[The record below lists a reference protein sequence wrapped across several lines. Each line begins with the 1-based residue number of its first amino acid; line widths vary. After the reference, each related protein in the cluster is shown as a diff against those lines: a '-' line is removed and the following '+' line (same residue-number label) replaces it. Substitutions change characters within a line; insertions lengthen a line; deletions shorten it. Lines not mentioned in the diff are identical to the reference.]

1 MRVPLGEP
9 VVLGGFRL
17 GGHRGFLRRIGARI
31 VPVPSFTDTR
41 ARRARYN
48 TEPPAAHRKT
58 DVTKQRWTIADARR
72 TWSVANWGEGYFD
85 VADDGALLV
94 RPRRDDGPSIA
105 LRDIVAAAQ
114 AKGSRLPLLVR
125 FSDILRDRLARL
137 QAAFANAMREWDYP
151 GGYTAIYPIKVN
163 QQKGVAGELAAS
175 GAEGFGLEAGS
186 KPELMAVLALARPG
200 SVVVCNGYKDREYVR
215 LALIGRKLGLELYIV
230 IEKPSELQHVIEE
243 ARLLGVEPLLG
254 VRMRLASLGA
264 GKWQNT
270 GGDKGK
276 FGLTPR
282 QLLDLLAS
290 LREAKLLHTLRLLHF
305 HMGSQMSNVR
315 DIAGGMREAVRYV
328 VELEKAGVT
337 LDYLDVGGGLG
348 VDYEGTR
355 SRSDCSINYSL
366 EQYASTIVQP
376 LAEAVEEFGFKPPRV
391 LTESGRAMTAHHA
404 VLVVNVSEVEEA
416 PQGRIPKPRDD
427 EPLVLRH
434 LREIY
439 GEIESRPPTELYHE
453 AQYRLA
459 EGHQLYALGQLGLA
473 DRARLDDLYYAILN
487 AVRPRLKP
495 DEPPHRHAIDELNQK
510 LVDKYFVNFSVFESV
525 PDVWAIDQVFPIVP
539 IAGLDRAPD
548 RRGVIADLTCDSDGR
563 IDQYVD
569 SDGVDV
575 SLPLHSLREGEPY
588 RLGIFLVGAYQETL
602 GDIHNLFGDTDAV
615 NVRIDADGGHAFSH
629 VKRGDSADVML
640 DYVGYDL
647 AALRAAYRDKIAAAG
662 FHGDDA
668 ARIEK
673 TLEAGLTAYTYL
685 AES

>member
-1 MRVPLGEP
+1 MHAQPGPLQYAP
-9 VVLGGFRL
+9 LF
-17 GGHRGFLRRIGARI
+17 
-31 VPVPSFTDTR
+31 
-41 ARRARYN
+41 
-48 TEPPAAHRKT
+48 AHPEN
-58 DVTKQRWTIADARR
+58 DVNGQRWTIADARR
-72 TWSVANWGEGYFD
+72 TWSIANWGEGYFD
-85 VADDGALLV
+85 VGEDGALRV
-94 RPRRDDGPSIA
+94 RPHREDGPEIR
-105 LRDIVAAAQ
+105 LPDVVAGAEAQ
-114 AKGSRLPLLVR
+114 GSRLPLLVR
-125 FSDILRDRLARL
+125 FSDILRDRRERL
-137 QAAFANAMREWDYP
+137 QGAFAKAMREWDYS

-163 QQKGVAGELAAS
+163 QQKGVAGELAA
-175 GAEGFGLEAGS
+175 GGGEGFGLEAGS
-186 KPELMAVLALARPG
+186 KPELMAVLALAKPG
-200 SVVVCNGYKDREYVR
+200 SIVICNGYKDREYVR
-215 LALIGRKLGLELYIV
+215 LALIGRKLGLAIHIV
-230 IEKPSELQHVIEE
+230 IEKPSELAHVIEE
-243 ARLLGVEPLLG
+243 ARALGVEPLLG

-282 QLLDLLAS
+282 QLLDLLDGLAD
-290 LREAKLLHTLRLLHF
+290 AKLLHALRLLHF

-337 LDYLDVGGGLG
+337 IDYLDVGGGLG

-366 EQYASTIVQP
+366 EQYATTIVQP

-404 VLVVNVSEVEEA
+404 VLVVNVTEVEEA
-416 PQGRIPKPRDD
+416 PQGAVPPARED

-434 LREIY
+434 LREILD
-439 GEIESRPPTELYHE
+439 EIDARPPTELYHE
-453 AQYRLA
+453 AQYRLS
-459 EGHQLYALGQLGLA
+459 EGHQLYALGQLALA

-495 DEPPHRHAIDELNQK
+495 EEPPQREIIDELNLK
-510 LVDKYFVNFSVFESV
+510 LVDKYFVNFSVFESI

-539 IAGLDRAPD
+539 IDGLDRVPD

-563 IDQYVD
+563 IDRYVD

-575 SLPLHSLREGEPY
+575 SLPLHAMRNGEPY

-615 NVRIDADGGHAFSH
+615 NVRVDAQGGFAFAH
-629 VKRGDSADVML
+629 VKRGDTADVML

-647 AALRAAYRDKIAAAG
+647 AALREAYREKIRGAG
-662 FHGDDA
+662 LGGEDA
-668 ARIEK
+668 KRIEA

-685 AES
+685 AESR